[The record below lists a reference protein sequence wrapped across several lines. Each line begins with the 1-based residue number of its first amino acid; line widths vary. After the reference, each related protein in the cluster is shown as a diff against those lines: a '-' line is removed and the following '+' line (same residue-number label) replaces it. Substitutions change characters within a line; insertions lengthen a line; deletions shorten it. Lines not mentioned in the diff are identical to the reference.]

1 MNFEK
6 YREEIDRASFS
17 PDFQQRVL
25 RKLEAAQQEGKEN
38 QIMKKTQRSVRTT
51 LIAAAVAALVCI
63 SAAAVAIITT
73 AQHKALE
80 DLGMDG
86 DGTVD
91 EYTAYDDENAPK
103 NANNDVKLVSTVCT
117 GTNMDAFFLVSPV
130 SEQAALSIQNGGEHY
145 YWDIGTIDTKRKN
158 ATVLVAQVDYDTGSN
173 AALVRVTVMSEA
185 LTELDSINIPLI
197 LTCDE
202 ETICFGGVDVP
213 VTESKL
219 LTGTADLSLSCG
231 KVTSVTV
238 GATLIEVSIKA
249 EPITASDTDGL
260 HTACQ
265 AQRRAI
271 EDALGDATVQ
281 FADGTSLSIAEIRS
295 PFASEWFP
303 KDGDLSAMEAGAFS
317 MQHICST
324 VLDTTQIVS
333 VTIAGAVI
341 PVK

>member
-91 EYTAYDDENAPK
+91 EYTAYDDENAPT

-145 YWDIGTIDTKRKN
+145 YWDIGELDTLRKN
-158 ATVLVAQVDYDTGSN
+158 ATVLVSQVDYDAETN
-173 AALVRVTVMSEA
+173 AALIRVTVMSEA
-185 LTELDSINIPLI
+185 LTELDGINIPLI
-197 LTCDE
+197 FTCDE

-238 GATLIEVSIKA
+238 GASFIEVSIET
-249 EPITASDTDGL
+249 EPVTASDTDSL

-333 VTIAGAVI
+333 VTIAGVVI
-341 PVK
+341 SVK